1 MLIKQKTI
9 VFLVAMT
16 VGKLMGITATALRSN
31 IGQLEH
37 PYKLTFSITYKC
49 QSRCLTCNI
58 WEMRPTNELT
68 LQEIQDFARKN
79 NYFKW
84 IEITGGEPFLRSDV
98 VDIVKAFNENCKDLY
113 IVTMPTNSL
122 CSSSMA
128 LGKVEEIL
136 KLGIPKLSITVSLDG
151 YRELH
156 DKIRGIPG
164 NFDKAMAIFKGLREL
179 QKRYKNLFMVF
190 GYTMSKFNQGQFSAT
205 VEGVRREIP
214 EVTYNDFHLNL
225 GQISDIY
232 YSNSGLDLKAS
243 REVVASEIKGM
254 LKMRK
259 FEVGAIPA
267 IENVFL
273 KRLADYASTGQTPIK
288 SRSLDASLF
297 MDSYGNVFPS
307 IMWGKRIGS
316 IRETDYSLDP
326 IWHSKEADEVRV
338 LIKEGKEP
346 SNWTACEAYQAIVGN
361 VTTFI
366 R

>member
-1 MLIKQKTI
+1 
-9 VFLVAMT
+9 MT
-16 VGKLMGITATALRSN
+16 VGKLVGITATALRSN
-31 IGQLEH
+31 FGELEH

-58 WEMRPTNELT
+58 WEMKPTNELT
-68 LQEIQDFARKN
+68 LQEIQEFAKRN

-84 IEITGGEPFLRSDV
+84 IEITGGEPFLRGDI
-98 VDIVKAFNENCKDLY
+98 VDIVKAFNENCKSLY

-122 CSSSMA
+122 CNPSMV
-128 LGKVEEIL
+128 LGKIEEIL
-136 KLGIPKLSITVSLDG
+136 NLGIPKLSITVSLDG

-164 NFDKAMAIFKGLREL
+164 NFDKAMVIFKGLKEL
-179 QKRYKNLFMVF
+179 QKKHSNLFMVF
-190 GYTMSKFNQGQFSAT
+190 GYTMSKFNQGKFQST

-232 YSNSGLDLKAS
+232 YSNTDLDLSAA
-243 REVVASEIKGM
+243 RDVVAGEIAATIK
-254 LKMRK
+254 KRK
-259 FEVGAIPA
+259 FQIGAIPA
-267 IENVFL
+267 IEGVFL
-273 KRLADYASTGQTPIK
+273 KRLVDYANTGQTPIK

-307 IMWGKRIGS
+307 IMWGRKIGS
-316 IRETDYSLDP
+316 IREAEYSLEP
-326 IWHSKEADEVRV
+326 IWHSKDADEIRE

-361 VTTFI
+361 VVNFI